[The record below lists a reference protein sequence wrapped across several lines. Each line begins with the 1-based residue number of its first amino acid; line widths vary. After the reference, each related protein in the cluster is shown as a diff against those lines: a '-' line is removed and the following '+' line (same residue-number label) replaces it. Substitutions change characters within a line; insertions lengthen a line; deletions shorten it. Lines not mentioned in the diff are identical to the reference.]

1 MHIVGFDLVS
11 FWLGFIVGSVAMF
24 IFIMV
29 LATSMAKHRKKT
41 SDEILRKEFPE
52 LYKEMKEAERN
63 EM

>member
-29 LATSMAKHRKKT
+29 LATSMAKKKKKT
-41 SDEILRKEFPE
+41 VNDRLKEEFPE
-52 LYKEMKEAERN
+52 LYK
-63 EM
+63 